1 MDAHKLRAQL
11 RTAGY
16 AAHARNLP
24 AWLALH
30 PPLCTRKVGR
40 VTITFARRNG
50 VVTVYEGERL
60 ICDETQVYNERRRL
74 SRRHHQGAPAIG
86 EQPMRVYSLRIGD
99 DLLDRIGAT
108 RPGEPVGRTIRAI
121 LRAHLKARG
130 RA

>member
-11 RTAGY
+11 RAAGY
-16 AAHARNLP
+16 HAHARNLP

-30 PPLCTRKVGR
+30 PPPCARKVGR
-40 VTITFARRNG
+40 VTVSFKTVGG
-50 VVTVYEGERL
+50 VLRAHTGEGPGS
-60 ICDETQVYNERRRL
+60 ICDEYAVFRERRP
-74 SRRHHQGAPAIG
+74 RRGPPPIG
-86 EQPMRVYSLRIGD
+86 DQPMRVYSMRIED